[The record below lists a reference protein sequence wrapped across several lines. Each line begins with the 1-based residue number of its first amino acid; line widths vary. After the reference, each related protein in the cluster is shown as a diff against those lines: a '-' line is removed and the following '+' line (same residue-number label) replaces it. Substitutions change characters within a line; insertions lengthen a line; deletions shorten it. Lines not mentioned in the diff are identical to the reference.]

1 MKLYYLLGYKAV
13 TPDFFSSMSFPGNIK
28 GKFTKIASYATT
40 QWGKHFGRLVFE
52 VRIRQV
58 ACTEWKT
65 AGSIYHVW
73 SAGVQKIL
81 LKVQ

>member
-28 GKFTKIASYATT
+28 GKFRRIASYATT

-52 VRIRQV
+52 VKIRQV
-58 ACTEWKT
+58 ACTLSGRLL
-65 AGSIYHVW
+65 ALYIMY
-73 SAGVQKIL
+73 GVQGFRRSF
-81 LKVQ
+81 